1 MQVVLLNKESKQ
13 LDRITLQT
21 DIARAL
27 NIGDEQISDQDVDMI
42 STMLFVKDKYNIS
55 GSAYHEMASLCHQM
69 PRHYCLKQR
78 IPELNTKWNIRP
90 TPEGTVILH

>member
-1 MQVVLLNKESKQ
+1 MYVCSAALSWLEDGLTPVQVVLNKDSKQ

-42 STMLFVKDKYNIS
+42 SMMLFVKDKYNIS
-55 GSAYHEMASLCHQM
+55 GSAYHEMASVCHQM
-69 PRHYCLKQR
+69 PRHYLLKQ
-78 IPELNTKWNIRP
+78 
-90 TPEGTVILH
+90 